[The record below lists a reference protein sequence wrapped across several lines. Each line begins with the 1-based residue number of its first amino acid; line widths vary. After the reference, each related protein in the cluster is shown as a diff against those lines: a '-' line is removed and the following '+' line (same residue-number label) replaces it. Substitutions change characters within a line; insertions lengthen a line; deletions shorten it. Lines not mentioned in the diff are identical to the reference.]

1 MAMKMWKEF
10 RAFALK
16 RNAMDLA
23 IGVVL
28 GSAFQKIID
37 ALVQQVLMPPL
48 NWLSGNVDTASWTLN
63 LGAVPIGI
71 GALVN
76 AVLQFGLISLAVFL
90 LVKALNRLHV
100 SEASNQ
106 PESQSDPSVEL
117 LREIRDLLKK

>member
-1 MAMKMWKEF
+1 MKMWQEF
-10 RAFALK
+10 KAFALK

-28 GSAFQKIID
+28 GSAFQKIVD

-100 SEASNQ
+100 REANEQ
-106 PESQSDPSVEL
+106 PEPKPDPQVEL

>member
-1 MAMKMWKEF
+1 MKMWNEF
-10 RAFALK
+10 REFALK

-28 GSAFQKIID
+28 GSAFQKIVD

-100 SEASNQ
+100 REANEQ
-106 PESQSDPSVEL
+106 PEPKPDPNVEL

>member
-1 MAMKMWKEF
+1 MKMWKEF

-23 IGVVL
+23 IGVVI
-28 GSAFQKIID
+28 GSAFQKIVD

-63 LGAVPIGI
+63 LGAIPIGI

-76 AVLQFGLISLAVFL
+76 AVLQFGLISVAVFL
-90 LVKALNRLHV
+90 LVQALNRLHV
-100 SEASNQ
+100 REANEQ
-106 PESQSDPSVEL
+106 PEPKPDPNVEL

>member
-1 MAMKMWKEF
+1 MKMWKEF

-23 IGVVL
+23 IGVVI
-28 GSAFQKIID
+28 GSAFQKIVD

-90 LVKALNRLHV
+90 LVHALNRLHV
-100 SEASNQ
+100 REANEQ
-106 PESQSDPSVEL
+106 PEPKPDPNVEL

>member
-1 MAMKMWKEF
+1 MWKEF

-28 GSAFQKIID
+28 GSAFQKIVD

-48 NWLSGNVDTASWTLN
+48 NWLSGNVDTESWTLN

>member
-1 MAMKMWKEF
+1 MKMWKEF

-28 GSAFQKIID
+28 GSAFQKIVD

-63 LGAVPIGI
+63 FGAVPIGI

-100 SEASNQ
+100 REENKQ
-106 PESQSDPSVEL
+106 PIPQPDPSVEL
-117 LREIRDLLKK
+117 LREIRDLLKN

>member
-1 MAMKMWKEF
+1 MKMWKEF

-23 IGVVL
+23 IGVVI
-28 GSAFQKIID
+28 GSAFQKIVD

-63 LGAVPIGI
+63 LGAIPIGI
-71 GALVN
+71 GALIN
-76 AVLQFGLISLAVFL
+76 AILQFGLISLAVFL
-90 LVKALNRLHV
+90 LVKTLNRIHV
-100 SEASNQ
+100 REANEQ
-106 PESQSDPSVEL
+106 PEPKPDPNVEL

>member
-1 MAMKMWKEF
+1 MKMWKEF

-23 IGVVL
+23 IGVVI
-28 GSAFQKIID
+28 GSAFQKIVD

-63 LGAVPIGI
+63 LGAIPIGI

-90 LVKALNRLHV
+90 LVQALSRLHV
-100 SEASNQ
+100 REASEQ
-106 PESQSDPSVEL
+106 PEPKPDPNVEL

>member
-1 MAMKMWKEF
+1 MKMWKEF

-23 IGVVL
+23 IGVVI
-28 GSAFQKIID
+28 GSAFQKIVD

-71 GALVN
+71 GALLN
-76 AVLQFGLISLAVFL
+76 AVLQFSLISLAVFL
-90 LVKALNRLHV
+90 LVQALNRLHV
-100 SEASNQ
+100 REASEQ
-106 PESQSDPSVEL
+106 PESKPDPNVEL

>member
-1 MAMKMWKEF
+1 MKMWKEF

-23 IGVVL
+23 IGVVI
-28 GSAFQKIID
+28 GSAFQKIVD

-63 LGAVPIGI
+63 LGAIPIGI
-71 GALVN
+71 GAFIN
-76 AVLQFGLISLAVFL
+76 AILQFGLISLAVFL
-90 LVKALNRLHV
+90 LVKTLNRIHV
-100 SEASNQ
+100 REANEQ
-106 PESQSDPSVEL
+106 PEPKPDPNVEL

>member
-1 MAMKMWKEF
+1 MWKEF

-28 GSAFQKIID
+28 GSAFQKIVD

-117 LREIRDLLKK
+117 LCEIRDLLKK

>member
-1 MAMKMWKEF
+1 MWNEF
-10 RAFALK
+10 RTFALK

-23 IGVVL
+23 IGVVI
-28 GSAFQKIID
+28 GSAFQKIVD

-90 LVKALNRLHV
+90 MVTALNRLHV
-100 SEASNQ
+100 REAIEQ
-106 PESQSDPSVEL
+106 PEPKPDPNVEL

>member
-1 MAMKMWKEF
+1 MKMWKEF

-23 IGVVL
+23 IGVVI
-28 GSAFQKIID
+28 GSAFQKIVD

-63 LGAVPIGI
+63 LGAIPIGI

-90 LVKALNRLHV
+90 LVQALNRLHV
-100 SEASNQ
+100 REANEQ
-106 PESQSDPSVEL
+106 PEPKPDPNVEL

>member
-1 MAMKMWKEF
+1 MWKEF

-23 IGVVL
+23 IGVVI
-28 GSAFQKIID
+28 GSAFQKIVD

-90 LVKALNRLHV
+90 LVQALNRLHV
-100 SEASNQ
+100 REANEQ
-106 PESQSDPSVEL
+106 PEPKPDPNVEL
-117 LREIRDLLKK
+117 LREIRDILKK